1 MGNCVQERKPQHTL
15 FDAQELKK
23 LNQVFDH
30 YCDLQTD
37 TRKNRHLSQ
46 QSFEEIFVENAD
58 FGRKF
63 FRFLEVY
70 GQKEKYIHRDVLF
83 YILEVLIKDAS
94 SVNQLKNLNK
104 IELFSLISLKSSQ
117 YINNKEELHSF
128 KITYLDAITIIND
141 ILKIRLH
148 GDNFQNI
155 DEKASRAF
163 LDSLFKSENGI
174 IDWFELIKQL
184 RIRLGGLSG
193 VIKQYMKTKFFLLEK
208 SLEIPQM
215 NTTSYLLNEDLIFQL
230 QLSAH
235 ETKLKGAI
243 KLELLYSNLVH
254 NGGFKQ
260 MVNNIIQSGLPTL
273 ILLQHEE
280 IYEAL
285 HDKSNIQKT
294 YTFGAISN
302 QRWFDTALPQGDNKD
317 CIFSLYPYFVV
328 YQPKKDRTA
337 KKNFC
342 YLNTKDISKPQGIGF
357 GLDENKFRIWIDKD
371 LNKSTCSSEDLSYEN
386 GDLVHRHI
394 KKLKIAVIEVWG
406 IIPPAIEEQIEDHK
420 IANAEPEYQQFEI
433 YATDEIENQQHLESK
448 ADYYWSNKQ
457 QEVKI
462 ETTGTN
468 NFYWNNAQ
476 TAKPNLQYNSTL
488 TKSQPVINP
497 YSNQR
502 LSAEEQKI
510 ADQLVG
516 INTTNYNQQQ
526 QEFITQTTI
535 TRRSN
540 LQRPVLDFKQKTT
553 YEQEI
558 IPKRQ
563 DYISETKSQKHEI
576 FGTNIVESQ
585 YPRQTTNEKV
595 YSTNSSLNQSK
606 GRKTADQIIQDYESR
621 KSRRN
626 Y

>member
-46 QSFEEIFVENAD
+46 QNFEEIFIENPD
-58 FGRKF
+58 FGRRF

-83 YILEVLIKDAS
+83 YILEVLLKDAS

-117 YINNKEELHSF
+117 YINNKEELHSY

-141 ILKIRLH
+141 ILKIRLN

-155 DEKASRAF
+155 DEKASRAL

-193 VIKQYMKTKFFLLEK
+193 VIKQYMKTKFFLLDTA
-208 SLEIPQM
+208 LEVPQM
-215 NTTSYLLNEDLIFQL
+215 NTTSYLINEDLIFQL

-260 MVNNIIQSGLPTL
+260 MINNIIQSGLPTL
-273 ILLQHEE
+273 ILIQHEE
-280 IYEAL
+280 LYDAL
-285 HDKSNIQKT
+285 HDKSNILKT

-302 QRWFDTALPQGDNKD
+302 QRWFDTAQSQGDAKD

-328 YQPKKDRTA
+328 YQAKKDRNA

-342 YLNTKDISKPQGIGF
+342 YLNTKDMSKPQGMGF
-357 GLDENKFRIWIDKD
+357 GVDENKFRIWIDKD
-371 LNKSTCSSEDLSYEN
+371 LNKSTCSAEDLSYES
-386 GDLVHRHI
+386 GDLVHKHI
-394 KKLKIAVIEVWG
+394 KKLKISVIEVWG
-406 IIPPAIEEQIEDHK
+406 IVHPAIEEQLDEQK
-420 IANAEPEYQQFEI
+420 IANTEAEFQQFEI
-433 YATDEIENQQHLESK
+433 NTYDEVESQPLESK

-457 QEVKI
+457 QEVKL

-468 NFYWNNAQ
+468 GFYWNNAQ
-476 TAKPNLQYNSTL
+476 TVNPTLQYHSNL
-488 TKSQPVINP
+488 TKSQPIINP
-497 YSNQR
+497 YSNQG
-502 LSAEEQKI
+502 LSFEEQKI

-516 INTTNYNQQQ
+516 KNINNFNQQQ
-526 QEFITQTTI
+526 EVVTQTII

-540 LQRPVLDFKQKTT
+540 LQRPVLDFKQKKT
-553 YEQEI
+553 YEPVTIPKKQEI
-558 IPKRQ
+558 IV
-563 DYISETKSQKHEI
+563 ETGTEKHEI
-576 FGTNIVESQ
+576 FGTNIIESQ

-595 YSTNSSLNQSK
+595 QSTTSSWNQSK

-621 KSRRN
+621 KSKRN

>member
-58 FGRKF
+58 LGRKL

-83 YILEVLIKDAS
+83 YILEVLLKDAS
-94 SVNQLKNLNK
+94 SVNELKNLNK
-104 IELFSLISLKSSQ
+104 VELFSLISLKSSQ
-117 YINNKEELHSF
+117 YIKNKEELHSF

-141 ILKIRLH
+141 ILKIRLQ

-163 LDSLFKSENGI
+163 LDSMFKSENGI

-193 VIKQYMKTKFFLLEK
+193 AIKQYMKTKFFLLD
-208 SLEIPQM
+208 SAMVVPQM

-260 MVNNIIQSGLPTL
+260 MINNIIQSGLPTL
-273 ILLQHEE
+273 ILIQHEE

-294 YTFGAISN
+294 YTFGAVSN
-302 QRWFDTALPQGDNKD
+302 QRWFDTAQPQGDIKD

-328 YQPKKDRTA
+328 YQAKKDRTA

-357 GLDENKFRIWIDKD
+357 GFDDDKFRIWIDKD
-371 LNKSTCSSEDLSYEN
+371 LNKSTCSSEDQSYES

-394 KKLKIAVIEVWG
+394 KKLKISVIEVWG
-406 IIPPAIEEQIEDHK
+406 IVPPAIEEQLDDPK
-420 IANAEPEYQQFEI
+420 IANAEQEFQQFEI
-433 YATDEIENQQHLESK
+433 NTYEEAENQPLESK

-457 QEVKI
+457 QEVKM
-462 ETTGTN
+462 ETTGSN
-468 NFYWNNAQ
+468 SFYWNNAQ
-476 TAKPNLQYNSTL
+476 TAKPTLQYHSSL
-488 TKSQPVINP
+488 AKSQPNINP
-497 YSNQR
+497 YSNQN
-502 LSAEEQKI
+502 LSSEEQKI

-516 INTTNYNQQQ
+516 KNITNNYQQ
-526 QEFITQTTI
+526 QEVVTQTII

-540 LQRPVLDFKQKTT
+540 LQRPVLDFKYQKL
-553 YEQEI
+553 YEPEM
-558 IPKRQ
+558 IPKKEFM
-563 DYISETKSQKHEI
+563 ETQSQKHEI
-576 FGTNIVESQ
+576 FGTNIIESQ

-595 YSTNSSLNQSK
+595 YSSASSLNQSK

-621 KSRRN
+621 KNNRN